1 MMSDLNLSRHLS
13 VFNPLDHPAPVHI
26 IGAGATGSRLWLALI
41 ELGITNI
48 SIYDFDNVESHNLA
62 NQIYLNKHIG
72 MPKVYAL
79 RDYYT
84 LKTGVTPPDSMNFV
98 NDKIT
103 SSWRNEFD
111 GSVFILTDTMS
122 SRREIFETFCA
133 ANPFIH
139 RVFETRMAST
149 HGNVNTV
156 NPNDYT
162 DSLAWIDSLVDDDA
176 PGETSACGASISVG
190 TTASVIA
197 NLAVWQFILSCTDPV
212 GVDPNIELF
221 LKPLIISKG
230 N

>member
-1 MMSDLNLSRHLS
+1 MSDLNLSRHLPIY
-13 VFNPLDHPAPVHI
+13 NPQKHTLPVHI
-26 IGAGATGSRLWLALI
+26 VGAGATGSRLWLALV

-48 SIYDFDNVESHNLA
+48 TVYDFDVVEPHNLS
-62 NQIYLNKHIG
+62 NQIYLSNHIG
-72 MPKVYAL
+72 MPKVDAL
-79 RDYYT
+79 RDYYRC
-84 LKTGVTPPDSMNFV
+84 KTGVRAPDTMHFV
-98 NDKIT
+98 NEKIT
-103 SSWRNEFD
+103 ADWRNEFD

-156 NPNDYT
+156 NPNNYT
-162 DSLAWIDSLVDDDA
+162 ESLAWIDSLVDDDA

-197 NLAVWQFILSCTDPV
+197 NLAVWQFILSHTDPV
-212 GVDPNIELF
+212 GVDPNIEIF
-221 LKPLIISKG
+221 LKPLIITKG
-230 N
+230 